1 MSRIKD
7 LNKLGQS
14 VWLDFIRRSLI
25 TSGEM
30 EALIERGVSGITSNP
45 TIFEKAIA
53 GSSDYDEALRELV
66 DEGKTNDEIYQA
78 LALDDIRR
86 AADLFR
92 PVWNATGG
100 ADGYVSLEANP
111 KLAYDTEGT
120 IAEARMLFK
129 ALDRPNVMIKVPAT
143 AEGIP
148 AIENLIASGVNVNVT
163 LIFSL
168 AHYEAVVRAYIA
180 GLEKLAAR
188 GGNLRKVA
196 SVASFFVS
204 RLDTALDRLAAYH
217 WLIFTSANGVAFF
230 FRRLRERGGDVRD
243 LKGIRIATIGP
254 ATAAAVEARGVR
266 VPGAARRPVRLASR
280 PAFVHHSR
288 RERRSEGPLRHPE
301 GGGADRRDDRGGR
314 RRSPRRVPARGD
326 AHRHDRQ
333 PVGSRVR
340 LRGLR
345 AEPVVYGR

>member
-1 MSRIKD
+1 MSRIKE

-30 EALIERGVSGITSNP
+30 DALIARGVSGITSNP

-53 GSSDYDEALRELV
+53 GSADYDEALRELV
-66 DEGKTNDEIYQA
+66 AEGKTNDEIYLA

-92 PVWNATGG
+92 PVWDATGG
-100 ADGYVSLEANP
+100 ADGYVSLEVSP
-111 KLAYDTEGT
+111 KLACDTEGT

-143 AEGIP
+143 AQGVP
-148 AIENLIASGVNVNVT
+148 AIEALIASGVNVNVT

-180 GLEKLAAR
+180 GLEKLAAK

-204 RLDTALDRLAAYH
+204 RIDTAVDKKLQALGNQDLQGKAAIAGARL
-217 WLIFTSANGVAFF
+217 
-230 FRRLRERGGDVRD
+230 
-243 LKGIRIATIGP
+243 
-254 ATAAAVEARGVR
+254 
-266 VPGAARRPVRLASR
+266 
-280 PAFVHHSR
+280 
-288 RERRSEGPLRHPE
+288 
-301 GGGADRRDDRGGR
+301 
-314 RRSPRRVPARGD
+314 
-326 AHRHDRQ
+326 
-333 PVGSRVR
+333 
-340 LRGLR
+340 
-345 AEPVVYGR
+345 VYGRFRAICSWKRWEKLARQRGPRAASPLGEHGHQEPALLRHALCGRTHRPRHGEHRPPGHPRGFPRPRQGCRDAAQGNPPSEAGL